1 MDSDD
6 QFWLALWKV
15 VGAVVCVVTAFG
27 AGCDVY
33 TSHIEKE
40 LVLAGNDPQKVRCL
54 FHQSSNQEALL
65 CQSIISQRHE

>member
-15 VGAVVCVVTAFG
+15 FGAVACVAIVCG
-27 AGCDVY
+27 AGCDAY